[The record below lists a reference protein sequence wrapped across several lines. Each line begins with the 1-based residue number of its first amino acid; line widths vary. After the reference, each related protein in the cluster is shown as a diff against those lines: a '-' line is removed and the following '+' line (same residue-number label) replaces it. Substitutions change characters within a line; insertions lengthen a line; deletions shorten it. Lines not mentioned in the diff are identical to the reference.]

1 MKLSDVCFQLSSV
14 SSVSIRVLLSR
25 LAMGDSEA
33 TSSPCATKRPAEPD
47 SGVGEQEPALK
58 QSKKVNATSI
68 HEEFTRYIFTKGGKE
83 KIGSR
88 CNHCDLEMKDIN
100 PTNLKNHVQRKHRDI
115 FDIVIGKI
123 RL

>member
-1 MKLSDVCFQLSSV
+1 MSSV
-14 SSVSIRVLLSR
+14 SVRVLLSR

-33 TSSPCATKRPAEPD
+33 TSSPCATKRPPETDP
-47 SGVGEQEPALK
+47 GLGEQGPASK
-58 QSKKVNATSI
+58 QSKVKKANATSI
-68 HEEFTRYIFTKGGKE
+68 HEEFTRYIFTKGGEE

-123 RL
+123 HL

>member
-1 MKLSDVCFQLSSV
+1 MSSV
-14 SSVSIRVLLSR
+14 SVRVLLSR

-33 TSSPCATKRPAEPD
+33 TSSPCATKRPAEP
-47 SGVGEQEPALK
+47 VGEQGPAPK
-58 QSKKVNATSI
+58 QSKVKKANATSI
-68 HEEFTRYIFTKGGKE
+68 HEEFTRYIFTKGGEE

-123 RL
+123 HL